1 MLEAAQGSVGNAGP
15 GPSASA
21 SALTV
26 VVPTYNESQNLPELV
41 ARILSAV
48 PSAEIV
54 VIDDNSPDG
63 TAEVAAALGRT
74 LPVRMVCRTS
84 ERGLSTAVLR
94 GFEEARTDVC
104 VVLDADLSHPPEAIP
119 KLVEALEN
127 GAEVA
132 VGSRYVKGGSIDAWP
147 LWRRIC
153 SGSGTLLARPLTSVR
168 DPMSGFFATRKSL
181 VEGAALQPRGFKIL
195 LELLARTGTKKV
207 AEIPIRF
214 EDRAAG
220 ASKFGAKERREFL
233 KQVCSLYLSVGAWP
247 VTAAASVLG
256 AAAGVLIRHF
266 LSSPR

>member
-1 MLEAAQGSVGNAGP
+1 MLEIE
-15 GPSASA
+15 PSSTRV
-21 SALTV
+21 TV

-41 ARILSAV
+41 GRILAAL

-74 LPVRMVCRTS
+74 LPVRMVCRTN

-94 GFEEARTDVC
+94 GFQEARTEVC

-119 KLVEALEN
+119 KLVEALEA

-132 VGSRYVKGGSIDAWP
+132 VGSRYMAGGAIGDWP

-153 SGSGTLLARPLTSVR
+153 SGSGTLLARPLTPVR

-181 VEGAALQPRGFKIL
+181 VGGAALKPRGFKIL

-207 AEIPIRF
+207 AEIPIHF
-214 EDRAAG
+214 EDRSAG

-247 VTAAASVLG
+247 VTAAALVLG
-256 AAAGVLIRHF
+256 LATGALIRQLL
-266 LSSPR
+266 LSPH